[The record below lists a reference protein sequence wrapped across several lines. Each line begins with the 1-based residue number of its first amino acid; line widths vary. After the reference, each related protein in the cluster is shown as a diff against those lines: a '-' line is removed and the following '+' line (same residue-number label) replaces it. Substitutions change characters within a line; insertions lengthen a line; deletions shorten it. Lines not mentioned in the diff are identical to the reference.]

1 MLSLVVYFFSSGI
14 GQALTIAA
22 ITAAVGR
29 TLTARG
35 KLAWA
40 VSHQHFYRMPRFRD
54 DGFFPVR
61 TQQIWFQNLGRAPVE
76 GIEIVLNW
84 KPQHYEIWD
93 PRKYEEVIMPDGRF
107 ALMVDSL
114 SGRERFTLSM
124 IDTIND
130 LPGIMNV
137 RTKSGEVRN
146 LIMAPQ
152 RVWPNRIL
160 WLVAALLLIG
170 ITTGVYLAL
179 QWLIPSA
186 LAAFAKLPYP
196 SSGL

>member
-1 MLSLVVYFFSSGI
+1 MFSLVVYFFSSGI

-22 ITAAVGR
+22 ITAIVGR

-35 KLAWA
+35 RLAWA
-40 VSHQHFYRMPRFRD
+40 VSHQHHYRMPRFGG

-61 TQQIWFQNLGRAPVE
+61 TQQIWFENTGRAPVE

-84 KPQHYEIWD
+84 KPQHYEIWA
-93 PRKYEEVIMPDGRF
+93 PRKYGEAEIPDGRF

-114 SGRERFTLSM
+114 SGGERFTLSM

-130 LPGIMNV
+130 LPGIMNI
-137 RTKSGEVRN
+137 RTTSGAVKN
-146 LIMAPQ
+146 LTMAPQ

-160 WLVAALLLIG
+160 WPVGALILIGTTTVVYAALQVLLPIFFDVS
-170 ITTGVYLAL
+170 TWSTR
-179 QWLIPSA
+179 P
-186 LAAFAKLPYP
+186 
-196 SSGL
+196 

>member
-61 TQQIWFQNLGRAPVE
+61 TQQIWFQNLEQVHGFPILTGFPSVANSAIPLLFDE
-76 GIEIVLNW
+76 GA
-84 KPQHYEIWD
+84 
-93 PRKYEEVIMPDGRF
+93 RDGARLQPGF
-107 ALMVDSL
+107 A
-114 SGRERFTLSM
+114 
-124 IDTIND
+124 
-130 LPGIMNV
+130 
-137 RTKSGEVRN
+137 
-146 LIMAPQ
+146 
-152 RVWPNRIL
+152 
-160 WLVAALLLIG
+160 
-170 ITTGVYLAL
+170 
-179 QWLIPSA
+179 
-186 LAAFAKLPYP
+186 
-196 SSGL
+196 